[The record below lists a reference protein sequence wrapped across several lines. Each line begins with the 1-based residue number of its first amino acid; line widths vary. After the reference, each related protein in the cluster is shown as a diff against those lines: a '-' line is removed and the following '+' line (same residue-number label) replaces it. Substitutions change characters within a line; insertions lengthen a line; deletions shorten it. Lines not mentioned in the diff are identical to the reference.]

1 MSTPQQPRVE
11 TPLVPKWRDK
21 EVVCLLDTSGS
32 MEWEAAEGSP
42 ITRKDVVGEALPLFV
57 KALENEDSQAGK
69 EQASGSD
76 ELGGLLIH
84 GFSNLHTEL
93 GDFNSSNFQRRWN
106 GIQWGG
112 GTTIVPAWK
121 AALADFNSE
130 FGDEVEPPVLL
141 TLIITDG
148 EATDAEDFGHVLETV
163 HPDRYFAVAIVGH
176 GDDHDKTLRSYQAA
190 VEKNP
195 KHLIVMPFD
204 SVTNPK
210 DLADD
215 LILMA
220 GLGGQETS

>member
-1 MSTPQQPRVE
+1 MSTPPQPRVE

-21 EVVCLLDTSGS
+21 EVICLLDTSGS

-42 ITRKDVVGEALPLFV
+42 VLRKDVVGEALPLFV
-57 KALENEDSQAGK
+57 KALENEDSQATK
-69 EQASGSD
+69 EQSDGSD

-93 GDFNSSNFQRRWN
+93 GDFNSSNFQRRWEA
-106 GIQWGG
+106 IAWGG
-112 GTTIVPAWK
+112 GTTILPAWK

-148 EATDAEDFGHVLETV
+148 EATDADAFGQVLQTAN
-163 HPDRYFAVAIVGH
+163 PDRYFAVAIVGH
-176 GDDHDKTLRSYQAA
+176 GEDHDKTLISYRRAA
-190 VEKNP
+190 EKNQ
-195 KHLIVMPFD
+195 KHLVVMAFD

-210 DLADD
+210 ELADD
-215 LILMA
+215 LIVMA
-220 GLGGQETS
+220 GLQE

>member
-1 MSTPQQPRVE
+1 MTTPQQPRVE

-32 MEWEAAEGSP
+32 MEWEAADGSP

-93 GDFNSSNFQRRWN
+93 GDFNSSNFQRRWDA
-106 GIQWGG
+106 IQWGG

-141 TLIITDG
+141 TLIVTDG
-148 EATDAEDFGHVLETV
+148 EATDAEAFRQILETV
-163 HPDRYFAVAIVGH
+163 NPDRYFAVAIVGH
-176 GDDHDKTLRSYQAA
+176 GDEHDKTLASYKSAT
-190 VEKNP
+190 EKNP
-195 KHLIVMPFD
+195 KHLVVMAFD

-210 DLADD
+210 ELADD

-220 GLGGQETS
+220 GLPGDDAS

>member
-11 TPLVPKWRDK
+11 TPLVPKWRTK

-32 MEWEAAEGSP
+32 MEWEAAADSP

-57 KALENEDSQAGK
+57 KALENEDSQAAK
-69 EQASGSD
+69 EQATGSD

-93 GDFNSSNFQRRWN
+93 GDFNSSNFQRRWDS
-106 GIQWGG
+106 ISWGG

-141 TLIITDG
+141 TLIVTDG
-148 EATDAEDFGHVLETV
+148 EATDADAFRQVLETV

-176 GDDHDKTLRSYQAA
+176 GDEHDKTLRSYQGAA
-190 VEKNP
+190 EKNP
-195 KHLIVMPFD
+195 KHLAVMAFD

-210 DLADD
+210 ELADD

-220 GLGGQETS
+220 GLPGDAQS